1 MSNQD
6 TVTVTISTP
15 NNGVSVTTIP
25 VGTSARTQLEEAG
38 VNLETA
44 TVMVNGEAST
54 LDAILGEGDRL
65 VATRD
70 GKGA

>member
-6 TVTVTISTP
+6 NVTITISTP
-15 NNGVSVTTIP
+15 NNGVSVTSIP
-25 VGTSARTQLEEAG
+25 VGSSARTQLEEAG
-38 VNLETA
+38 VDLTAA
-44 TVMVNGEAST
+44 TVMINGEAAT
-54 LDAILGEGDRL
+54 LDSILSEGDRL